1 MLPLLENS
9 SKSSHVSDRDMPIMS
24 FIPIVGPDNM
34 SSISEVTEAVNVHCE

>member
-1 MLPLLENS
+1 MLPFLENS
-9 SKSSHVSDRDMPIMS
+9 SRSSHASNRDMPIMS